1 MKPIVTSV
9 EELYERKDGTGEVLL
24 DEIAECLRKTRII
37 AVADLAALMDVD
49 AHQLNQAVRLLTG
62 MTTRDVINQWR
73 LLQAQELLR
82 QGATGTESSG
92 QSEAGTESAK
102 RVEGA
107 ARGPASSDRAAKQAS
122 KEERIRRL
130 NAAARR
136 CGWHSYRVLL
146 KVAHRYG
153 VKLEIL

>member
-24 DEIAECLRKTRII
+24 DEMAECLRKTRII
-37 AVADLAALMDVD
+37 AVADLATLMDVD

-62 MTTRDVINQWR
+62 MTTRDVINRWR
-73 LLQAQELLR
+73 LLQAQDLLR
-82 QGATGTESSG
+82 QGTM
-92 QSEAGTESAK
+92 
-102 RVEGA
+102 EGA
-107 ARGPASSDRAAKQAS
+107 KDGIGQNADGVS
-122 KEERIRRL
+122 KKGSRDDRIRLL
-130 NAAARR
+130 NAVARR
-136 CGWHSYRVLL
+136 CGWRSYRVLL

>member
-24 DEIAECLRKTRII
+24 DEMAECLRKTRII
-37 AVADLAALMDVD
+37 AVADLATLMDVN
-49 AHQLNQAVRLLTG
+49 AHQLNMAVHLLTG
-62 MTTRDVINQWR
+62 MTTRDVINRWR

-82 QGATGTESSG
+82 QGMTGDARDSFGQNATGTER
-92 QSEAGTESAK
+92 AK
-102 RVEGA
+102 RL
-107 ARGPASSDRAAKQAS
+107 DRAAKQAS
-122 KEERIRRL
+122 KDDRIRRL
-130 NAAARR
+130 NAVARR

-153 VKLEIL
+153 VKLETL

>member
-1 MKPIVTSV
+1 MKPIIKTI

-24 DEIAECLRKTRII
+24 DEMAECLRKTRII
-37 AVADLAALMDVD
+37 AVADLATLMDVD

-82 QGATGTESSG
+82 QGATG
-92 QSEAGTESAK
+92 EA
-102 RVEGA
+102 R
-107 ARGPASSDRAAKQAS
+107 D
-122 KEERIRRL
+122 ERIRRL

-136 CGWHSYRVLL
+136 CGWRSYRVLL

-153 VKLEIL
+153 VRVETL

>member
-1 MKPIVTSV
+1 MKPIIKTI
-9 EELYERKDGTGEVLL
+9 EELYDKKDGTGEVIL
-24 DEIAECLRKTRII
+24 DEMAECLRKTRII

-62 MTTRDVINQWR
+62 MTTRDVINRWR

-82 QGATGTESSG
+82 QGTMGTEHGGQNATGTES
-92 QSEAGTESAK
+92 
-102 RVEGA
+102 
-107 ARGPASSDRAAKQAS
+107 AKQAT

-136 CGWHSYRVLL
+136 CGWRSYRVLL

>member
-9 EELYERKDGTGEVLL
+9 EELYDRKDGTGEVLL
-24 DEIAECLRKTRII
+24 DEMAECLRKTRII
-37 AVADLAALMDVD
+37 AVADLATLMDVD

-62 MTTRDVINQWR
+62 MTTRDVINRWR

-82 QGATGTESSG
+82 QGAMGTEHGGQNATGTE
-92 QSEAGTESAK
+92 
-102 RVEGA
+102 R
-107 ARGPASSDRAAKQAS
+107 AKQAT
-122 KEERIRRL
+122 KDVRIRRL

-136 CGWHSYRVLL
+136 CGWRSYRVLL

>member
-24 DEIAECLRKTRII
+24 DEMAECLRKTRII

-62 MTTRDVINQWR
+62 MTTRDVINRWR

-82 QGATGTESSG
+82 QGATGEAKDGFG
-92 QSEAGTESAK
+92 QNATGTERAK
-102 RVEGA
+102 RLDG
-107 ARGPASSDRAAKQAS
+107 AAKQAT
-122 KEERIRRL
+122 KDDRIRLL
-130 NAAARR
+130 NAVARR
-136 CGWHSYRVLL
+136 CGWRSYRVLL

-153 VKLEIL
+153 VRVETL

>member
-1 MKPIVTSV
+1 MKPIIKTI

-24 DEIAECLRKTRII
+24 DEMAECLRKTRII

-49 AHQLNQAVRLLTG
+49 AHQLNMAVRPLTG

-82 QGATGTESSG
+82 QGATG
-92 QSEAGTESAK
+92 EA
-102 RVEGA
+102 R
-107 ARGPASSDRAAKQAS
+107 D
-122 KEERIRRL
+122 ERIRRL

-136 CGWHSYRVLL
+136 CGWRSYRVLL

-153 VKLEIL
+153 VRVETL

>member
-24 DEIAECLRKTRII
+24 DEMAECLRKTRII

-62 MTTRDVINQWR
+62 MTTRDVINRWR
-73 LLQAQELLR
+73 LLQAQDLLR

-102 RVEGA
+102 RL
-107 ARGPASSDRAAKQAS
+107 DRAAKLAS
-122 KEERIRRL
+122 KEERIRLL

-136 CGWHSYRVLL
+136 CGWRSYRVLL

-153 VKLEIL
+153 VRVD

>member
-24 DEIAECLRKTRII
+24 DEMAECLRKTRII
-37 AVADLAALMDVD
+37 AVADLAALMDVN
-49 AHQLNQAVRLLTG
+49 AHQLNMAVSLLTG
-62 MTTRDVINQWR
+62 MTTRDVINRWR

-82 QGATGTESSG
+82 QGATGTEHGG
-92 QSEAGTESAK
+92 QNATGTE
-102 RVEGA
+102 R
-107 ARGPASSDRAAKQAS
+107 AKQAT
-122 KEERIRRL
+122 KDERIRRL

-136 CGWHSYRVLL
+136 CGWRSYRVLL

-153 VKLEIL
+153 VKVD

>member
-1 MKPIVTSV
+1 MKPVIKTV

-24 DEIAECLRKTRII
+24 DEMANCLRRTRII

-62 MTTRDVINQWR
+62 MTTRDVINRWR

-102 RVEGA
+102 RLDG
-107 ARGPASSDRAAKQAS
+107 AAKQAS
-122 KEERIRRL
+122 KEERIRLL
-130 NAAARR
+130 NAVARR

-146 KVAHRYG
+146 KVAHRNG
-153 VKLEIL
+153 VKLETL